1 MFYDLSRFEYNS
13 SFCILQPHVTPAHLT
28 QLLKALN
35 RFDSRFVRP
44 QQCMIPKI
52 NIRYVEQKQETP
64 KIYVTPRNPSVDTVA
79 AADDATTK
87 SSAQKKTNELANDVA
102 SSSPF
107 DNKRDTLAPI
117 TEIPYRRSY
126 LPDFLPDNIKPQ
138 TNKNEYSNDKAMR
151 LAILVNSIAHTTPS
165 PVFKENNHPANFTVP
180 TSPIVSEQKTSLVE
194 DEEVAE
200 HHRITNHRA
209 QGQKANVTFKASKY
223 ERHTIPGRSGSFHL
237 IQTR

>member
-1 MFYDLSRFEYNS
+1 M
-13 SFCILQPHVTPAHLT
+13 T

-79 AADDATTK
+79 TADDATTK

-102 SSSPF
+102 SSSPI
-107 DNKRDTLAPI
+107 DNKRGTLAPI
-117 TEIPYRRSY
+117 TVEQDLI
-126 LPDFLPDNIKPQ
+126 PDNIKPQ
-138 TNKNEYSNDKAMR
+138 TNKNEDSNDTVAK
-151 LAILVNSIAHTTPS
+151 LVRYYKPDFDARSTLS
-165 PVFKENNHPANFTVP
+165 PVFKENNQLANVTIP
-180 TSPIVSEQKTSLVE
+180 TSPIVSEQKTSLME
-194 DEEVAE
+194 EEEVAE

-209 QGQKANVTFKASKY
+209 QGQKANVTFKAPKY

>member
-1 MFYDLSRFEYNS
+1 M
-13 SFCILQPHVTPAHLT
+13 T

-64 KIYVTPRNPSVDTVA
+64 KIYVTPRNPSVDVVA
-79 AADDATTK
+79 TADDATNK
-87 SSAQKKTNELANDVA
+87 ISAQKKNNESANDVA
-102 SSSPF
+102 SSSPT
-107 DNKRDTLAPI
+107 DNKRGTLAPI
-117 TEIPYRRSY
+117 TVEQDLI
-126 LPDFLPDNIKPQ
+126 PDNIKPQ
-138 TNKNEYSNDKAMR
+138 TNKTEDSNDTAPK
-151 LAILVNSIAHTTPS
+151 LVRYYGPDFMAHSTPS
-165 PVFKENNHPANFTVP
+165 PVFKENTQPSDITIP
-180 TSPIVSEQKTSLVE
+180 TSPIVSEQKTSLME
-194 DEEVAE
+194 EEEVAE

-209 QGQKANVTFKASKY
+209 QGQKANVTFKAPKY

>member
-1 MFYDLSRFEYNS
+1 M
-13 SFCILQPHVTPAHLT
+13 T

-79 AADDATTK
+79 TADDATTK
-87 SSAQKKTNELANDVA
+87 SSAQKKTNELANDVV
-102 SSSPF
+102 SSSPI

-117 TEIPYRRSY
+117 AVLTRSY
-126 LPDFLPDNIKPQ
+126 RPDFLPDNIKPQ

-151 LAILVNSIAHTTPS
+151 LAILVNSIANTTTS
-165 PVFKENNHPANFTVP
+165 PVFKENDHHANFTVP

>member
-1 MFYDLSRFEYNS
+1 M
-13 SFCILQPHVTPAHLT
+13 T

-79 AADDATTK
+79 TADDATTK
-87 SSAQKKTNELANDVA
+87 SSAQKETNELANDVA
-102 SSSPF
+102 SSLPI

-117 TEIPYRRSY
+117 TEVPYRRSY
-126 LPDFLPDNIKPQ
+126 LPNFLPDNIKPK
-138 TNKNEYSNDKAMR
+138 TNKTEDSNDTAPK
-151 LAILVNSIAHTTPS
+151 LVRYYAPDFMAHSTPS
-165 PVFKENNHPANFTVP
+165 PVFKENNQLANITIP
-180 TSPIVSEQKTSLVE
+180 TSPIVSEQKTSLME
-194 DEEVAE
+194 EEEVAE

-209 QGQKANVTFKASKY
+209 QGQKANVTFKAPKY

>member
-1 MFYDLSRFEYNS
+1 M
-13 SFCILQPHVTPAHLT
+13 T

-64 KIYVTPRNPSVDTVA
+64 KIYVTPRNPSVDVVA
-79 AADDATTK
+79 TADYATNK
-87 SSAQKKTNELANDVA
+87 SSAQKKNNEFANDVA
-102 SSSPF
+102 SSSPI

-117 TEIPYRRSY
+117 AVLTRSY
-126 LPDFLPDNIKPQ
+126 RPDFLPDNIKPQ
-138 TNKNEYSNDKAMR
+138 TNENEYSNDKAMR

-209 QGQKANVTFKASKY
+209 QGQNANVTFKASKY